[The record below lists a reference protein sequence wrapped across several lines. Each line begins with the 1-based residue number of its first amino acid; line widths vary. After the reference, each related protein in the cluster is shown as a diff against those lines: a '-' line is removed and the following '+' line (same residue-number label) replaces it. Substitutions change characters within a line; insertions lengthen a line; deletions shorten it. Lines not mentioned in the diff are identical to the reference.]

1 MSGGAGKL
9 RRGGD
14 TADHSWGGTEGATGG
29 QPPKPAPM
37 LWLTLLPSAYCLTE
51 DAHQLH
57 NFKTTVSLISKLL
70 AEQGN
75 LAAAAK
81 CGPPLQLI
89 CGGIRAAGILS
100 LTRHTTKGHVTSNIE
115 TNQLLCAACPSWMTS
130 RTCPPQRDQANAK
143 TGVQG
148 TIRILAPGS
157 GREAQ
162 PRRS

>member
-57 NFKTTVSLISKLL
+57 NFKTTVSLRFWQNRETWRQLQSVDRTPADLRRHSSSWYSL
-70 AEQGN
+70 SHTAHDQRPRDLEHRNQPAFVRSLPFLDDN
-75 LAAAAK
+75 QDVSPA
-81 CGPPLQLI
+81 GPASQ
-89 CGGIRAAGILS
+89 CQNR
-100 LTRHTTKGHVTSNIE
+100 
-115 TNQLLCAACPSWMTS
+115 CPRDDKDLGS
-130 RTCPPQRDQANAK
+130 R
-143 TGVQG
+143 
-148 TIRILAPGS
+148 
-157 GREAQ
+157 
-162 PRRS
+162 